1 MSASQVEQIRA
12 HLVSGRDITPL
23 EALHRFGCLRL
34 AARVADLRAQGI
46 PVETVAELANGK
58 RFARYRLASPQGVLL

>member
-1 MSASQVEQIRA
+1 MSASQTEQIRA

-23 EALHRFGCLRL
+23 EALQRFGCLRL
-34 AARVADLRAQGI
+34 AARIADLRAQGI
-46 PVETVAELANGK
+46 PVETVPDQETGK